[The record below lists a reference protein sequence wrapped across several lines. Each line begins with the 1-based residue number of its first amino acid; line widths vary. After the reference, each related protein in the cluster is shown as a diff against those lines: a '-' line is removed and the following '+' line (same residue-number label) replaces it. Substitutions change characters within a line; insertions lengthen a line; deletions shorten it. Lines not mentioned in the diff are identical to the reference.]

1 MSNTAIL
8 LDKATMDKHGFT
20 MNRFIEISSLGYYG
34 FNNDLI
40 NDMVHFEIF
49 PQVYKIKNKMYVEK
63 ISIFGVVEKLLE
75 REMVWYKAVEA
86 NEEAAKAKKE
96 LEAIAMPIDELDA
109 LVAEAKEQGIEDL
122 DAIDAYVQEHKATVA
137 EPLND

>member
-1 MSNTAIL
+1 MSNTTIV
-8 LDKATMDKHGFT
+8 LDKATMDKNGL
-20 MNRFIEISSLGYYG
+20 NLARFIEISALGYYG

-49 PQVYKIKNKMYVEK
+49 PQVYKIKNKLYVEK

-96 LEAIAMPIDELDA
+96 LEAIAMPVEELDA

-122 DAIDAYVQEHKATVA
+122 DAIDAYVKEHR
-137 EPLND
+137 EN

>member
-1 MSNTAIL
+1 MSNTTIV
-8 LDKATMDKHGFT
+8 LDKATMDKNGLN
-20 MNRFIEISSLGYYG
+20 MARFIEISALGYYG

-49 PQVYKIKNKMYVEK
+49 PQVYKIKSKLYVEK

-86 NEEAAKAKKE
+86 NENAIKAKAE
-96 LEAIAMPIDELDA
+96 LDAIAMPVDELDA

-122 DAIDAYVQEHKATVA
+122 DAIDAYVKEHRATLAPVI
-137 EPLND
+137 D

>member
-1 MSNTAIL
+1 MSNTTIV
-8 LDKATMDKHGFT
+8 LDKATMDKNGLN
-20 MNRFIEISSLGYYG
+20 MARFIEISALGYYG

-49 PQVYKIKNKMYVEK
+49 PQVYKIKSKLYVEK

-86 NEEAAKAKKE
+86 NEEAAKAKAE
-96 LEAIAMPIDELDA
+96 LEAIAMPVDELDA

-122 DAIDAYVQEHKATVA
+122 DAIDAYVKEHR
-137 EPLND
+137 EN